1 MPDTTSRP
9 AQPVRGP
16 GADSVATTAGEA
28 DVDDRLAAVAPV
40 AATPGPNLRPGS
52 RGRGG
57 WLVPVAAVA
66 SAVAVLLLGLRAGDA
81 LAVAIPGLPDPG
93 PVTTWALPV
102 VRLLADGL
110 ATLTVGMVVTAAFLL
125 PGDGRSVSAYGW
137 LLLRRAGA
145 AAAGWAAAAVT
156 LIVLTV
162 SDLLGV
168 PVDELGVPTV
178 VSFASSI
185 SQGRALLLQAG
196 LALAVA
202 VLARVGVSRG
212 LAAATALIAL
222 VGVLPPAFTGHAAGA
237 GNHQIAVSSLALH
250 VLAAALWVGGLVA
263 LLMVRRSRQLADA
276 ADRYGRLAL
285 GCFVAVAVSGTANAA
300 VRLGDVS
307 QLWQSRYG
315 WLVLGKLVALAV
327 LGTLGAVHRSRT
339 LPALRAGRR
348 GAFARLAAGEV
359 VVFAATVGLAVALSR
374 SPTPVAQDPLDADPI
389 TELLGFP
396 MPAAPTPERL
406 VGQPLPDMFFLTLT
420 VLGIGGYLAGV
431 WRLHRA
437 GHRWPLART
446 ASWSAGLLLLA
457 AVTNLG
463 VARYAYVLFSAH
475 MVQHMVLSMLVPIL
489 LVGGAP
495 VTLALRALRRPTDP
509 QVRGAR
515 EWLLLALHS
524 RPARLLTHPL
534 VALGIYAGSL
544 FGLYLSDLL
553 GTLMRSHL
561 GHLAMLTH
569 FVVAGY
575 LLFWVLIGVD
585 PGRPRLA
592 HPLLVI
598 IHLASMMA
606 HGFFGLVLMQTTS
619 LIAPD
624 WYVAV
629 HPDWASS
636 LMEDQRLGAGIAWAF
651 GEIPAAV
658 VLVVLVRQWIRA
670 DRREQARL
678 DRAAAR
684 AEATGEPDDLAR
696 YNSFL
701 AAAGRADPTTPD
713 GSAAPGDGR
722 VRRAGPD

>member
-9 AQPVRGP
+9 AQPARVRGTDRVAGDAGAVTRPP
-16 GADSVATTAGEA
+16 GTRA
-28 DVDDRLAAVAPV
+28 
-40 AATPGPNLRPGS
+40 

-57 WLVPVAAVA
+57 ILVPVAAVA

-81 LAVAIPGLPDPG
+81 LAVAVPGLPDPG
-93 PVTTWALPV
+93 PVTAWALPV

-110 ATLTVGMVVTAAFLL
+110 ATLTVGMLVTAAFLL

-145 AAAGWAAAAVT
+145 AGAGWAVASAA

-168 PVDELGVPTV
+168 PVDRLGVATV
-178 VSFASSI
+178 VSFATSI
-185 SQGRALLLQAG
+185 SQGQALLLQAG

-202 VLARVGVSRG
+202 VLARAGVSRG

-285 GCFVAVAVSGTANAA
+285 GCFVAVAVSGSANAA
-300 VRLGDVS
+300 VRLGDVD

-315 WLVLGKLVALAV
+315 WLVLGKLAALAV
-327 LGTLGAVHRSRT
+327 LGTLGAWHRSRT

-374 SPTPVAQDPLDADPI
+374 SPTPVTQDPLDADPI

-406 VGQPLPDMFFLTLT
+406 LGQPLPDMFFLTLT
-420 VLGIGGYLAGV
+420 VLGVGGYLAGV

-437 GHRWPLART
+437 GHRWPPART
-446 ASWSAGLLLLA
+446 ASWLAGVLLLA

-524 RPARLLTHPL
+524 RPAKLLTHPL

-569 FVVAGY
+569 FVLAGY

-606 HGFFGLVLMQTTS
+606 HGFFGLVLMHTTT

-658 VLVVLVRQWIRA
+658 VLVVLVRQWVRA
-670 DRREQARL
+670 DRREQDRL

-684 AEATGEPDDLAR
+684 ADASGEPDDLAR
-696 YNSFL
+696 YNAFL
-701 AAAGRADPTTPD
+701 AAAGRAGPAGPD
-713 GSAAPGDGR
+713 GSAGPAAPGGSAVPGDGR
-722 VRRAGPD
+722 AGARGPG